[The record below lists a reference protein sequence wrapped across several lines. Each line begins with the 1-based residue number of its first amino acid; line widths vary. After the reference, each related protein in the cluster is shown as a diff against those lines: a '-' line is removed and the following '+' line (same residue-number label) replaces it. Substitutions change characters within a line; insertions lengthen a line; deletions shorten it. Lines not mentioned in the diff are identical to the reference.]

1 MGLHSVF
8 WGAGEMAGNWCKGR
22 SWETECDQ
30 LQKKKKDLEEKADSH
45 IRAHFMNQKR
55 FRHLWKVCKVVSG
68 SEWSESEPNS
78 PYTNPCYNDY
88 LKTII

>member
-1 MGLHSVF
+1 
-8 WGAGEMAGNWCKGR
+8 MAGNWCKGR

-30 LQKKKKDLEEKADSH
+30 LQKKKDLEEKADSH
-45 IRAHFMNQKR
+45 IRAHFMNQKQ